1 MYEYHNNILSI
12 PARLLYEDWGLMTY
26 NTYQSYVGRG
36 KLVRTKEGKGKGNE
50 AMVSYY
56 DLPPDTKKICVEK
69 LGDPNE
75 TVVRNKLMDYIEPD
89 INAAKFFS
97 EHRKP
102 DGKPLSED
110 AQIEKTTN
118 ALILNAIQIILS
130 DIRVSN
136 RTFGSKKTKVWE
148 NISEAV
154 NDLVNVNVRE
164 GNNRPFVY
172 SLPGNPRRLQAKYKD
187 YLKNGYSTFLH
198 KGEGQKNAQ
207 IIKDDIADYLL
218 VMYAQPNKIKIP
230 ELLKRYEEMAS
241 LKGWASLTESAVY
254 RWLMEPAQERVWMLG
269 RHGIEEYKKKYSHTL
284 SIDKEELFPNYY
296 WGIDGSKLDWIHFW
310 EDSGN
315 KMGSKLKVDL
325 VVDVYSEKI
334 IGWSIGFSEN
344 HIEHFRAVKMAVN
357 EAQCRP
363 YYLTYDNQSGHIG
376 GRMQGLY
383 DELVAKKG
391 GFHHAHKAGDS
402 KGPVENIFQR
412 FQDEVV
418 NRFWFSDG
426 QSIKVRRADNRM
438 NPDFIKENKAFLKT
452 TDELVEA
459 FSAVV
464 NMWNNRKHP
473 HYKELSRNEVYKQEM
488 PRKEPLSIMQIVDKM
503 WIEEAKKPITYKSH
517 GLGMQIGDK
526 KYIYEVYDAEG
537 NVDLEFRRV
546 NVGKKFIVRFDP
558 DFMDGYIQLFEKDY
572 EDKIVFVANAEP
584 KRKHGLHGFRKPG
597 DNYEND
603 FAVRKL
609 EQQRDMKSLEEL
621 RNRTGITPETLI
633 EEQELILK
641 MGGDVPKARRAY
653 AEAHE
658 SLLNQL

>member
-1 MYEYHNNILSI
+1 MYEYHNNVLSI
-12 PARLLYEDWGLMTY
+12 PARLLYDEWGLMAY
-26 NTYQSYVGRG
+26 KTYQTNVRRGKLIRTREGRG
-36 KLVRTKEGKGKGNE
+36 KDNE

-56 DLPPDTKKICVEK
+56 DLPTDIKKVCIER
-69 LGDPNE
+69 LGDPRE

-89 INAAKFFS
+89 IAAARFFS

-102 DGKPLSED
+102 DGKPLSEEV
-110 AQIEKTTN
+110 QIEKTTN
-118 ALILNAIQIILS
+118 ALILNAVKVILS
-130 DIRVSN
+130 DARISN
-136 RTFGSKKTKVWE
+136 KTFGSKKTKVWE

-164 GNNRPFVY
+164 GNNKPFNY

-187 YLKNGYSTFLH
+187 YIKDGYSTFLH

-207 IIKDDIADYLL
+207 IIKDAIADYLL

-230 ELLKRYEEMAS
+230 ELLERYEEMAII
-241 LKGWASLTESAVY
+241 KGWASLTESAVY
-254 RWLMEPAQERVWMLG
+254 RWLMEPAQERIWMLG
-269 RHGIEEYKKKYSHTL
+269 RHGPEEYNKKYGHTL
-284 SIDKEELFPNYY
+284 SVSKEELFPNYY
-296 WGIDGSKLDWIHFW
+296 WSIDGSKLDWIHYW
-310 EDSGN
+310 EDSSN

-334 IGWSIGFSEN
+334 IGFSLGFSEN

-357 EAQCRP
+357 ESQCRP

-383 DELVAKKG
+383 DELVAKDG
-391 GFHHAHKAGDS
+391 GFHHAHKAKVT
-402 KGPVENIFQR
+402 KGPVENIFNR
-412 FQDEVV
+412 FQQEVV

-438 NPDFIKENKAFLKT
+438 NVDFIQENKAFLKT
-452 TDELVEA
+452 TDELVNA
-459 FSAVV
+459 FTAVV

-473 HYKELSRNEVYKQEM
+473 HLKMSRNEAYQIEM
-488 PRKEPLSIMQIVDKM
+488 PRKESLSLIEIVDKM
-503 WIEEAKKPITYKSH
+503 WIEEAKRPITYRAH
-517 GLGMQIGDK
+517 GLEMQVGDA
-526 KYIYEVYDAEG
+526 KYIYEVYDTDG

-572 EDKIVFVANAEP
+572 EDNVVFVANAEP
-584 KRKHGLHGFRKPG
+584 KRKHGLHGFRKAG

-603 FAVRKL
+603 HAVRKEEKKRDLNAL
-609 EQQRDMKSLEEL
+609 EAL
-621 RNRTGITPETLI
+621 RQRTGINESTLI
-633 EEQELILK
+633 EEQEFILK

-653 AEAHE
+653 AEASE
-658 SLLNQL
+658 NLLNQL